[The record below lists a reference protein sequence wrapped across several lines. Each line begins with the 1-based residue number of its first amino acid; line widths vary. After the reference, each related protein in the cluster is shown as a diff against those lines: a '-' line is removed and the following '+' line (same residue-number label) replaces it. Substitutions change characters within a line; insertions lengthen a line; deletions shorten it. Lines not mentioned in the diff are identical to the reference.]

1 MTMKHRRSILRW
13 KRVAT
18 AFLAIATAAL
28 LAYLPPSVRA
38 DTTSQSFT
46 GALASPEATFETTLN
61 LTSTGD
67 VLLQTFGFGGGTN
80 AQGTL
85 IASGGTDPFLA
96 VFSGTG
102 NAATILTDASA
113 NPFGT
118 SLDLSNYSS
127 FAGCPPAGT
136 INFGGATCGDITMN
150 LSDLAAGTYTI
161 VLSDGQ
167 YIANAVF
174 DNGTLGE
181 GFSDLT
187 GSAFC
192 NLANGS
198 TNCPNTTGTYAL
210 DVTTSSTSVPEPAS
224 LLLLGIGLLLATA
237 LRRRSTLSAWNGPE

>member
-1 MTMKHRRSILRW
+1 MKHRRSILRW

-85 IASGGTDPFLA
+85 IAPGGTDPFLA

-102 NAATILTDASA
+102 NAATIHSIFPTIRALPAV
-113 NPFGT
+113 
-118 SLDLSNYSS
+118 
-127 FAGCPPAGT
+127 PPQA
-136 INFGGATCGDITMN
+136 
-150 LSDLAAGTYTI
+150 
-161 VLSDGQ
+161 
-167 YIANAVF
+167 
-174 DNGTLGE
+174 
-181 GFSDLT
+181 
-187 GSAFC
+187 
-192 NLANGS
+192 
-198 TNCPNTTGTYAL
+198 P
-210 DVTTSSTSVPEPAS
+210 STSAAPHAVTSP
-224 LLLLGIGLLLATA
+224 
-237 LRRRSTLSAWNGPE
+237 